1 MLCVITALCNIRKLR
16 DMMPRKKEECWKEN
30 QGLSQLRVHGDAL
43 CRCAFEGV
51 LVNAT
56 EVYHFCLQKSF
67 PSALFEHVKVLLHK
81 GSEWTLALYI
91 WESLLNPFL
100 IILIWNR
107 SRSISSTL
115 VYDIHFDIARIQS
128 QINRCNSF
136 LSVREKALATPRH
149 IHLGLKAKN
158 LGEDAV
164 ISESIYSV
172 AEHENIS
179 PGTAF
184 LSACFSWQGTL
195 VCTNWFAF
203 LEKFHVCS
211 GALMK
216 SMNKLPHS
224 LLFWLHDAESIR
236 TWVKI
241 WWNKGKFRAT
251 TSGLSV
257 SQTQLASIIDW

>member
-1 MLCVITALCNIRKLR
+1 MLEGKARSFHSCMFTVMPYVGGPSGEFSSTQQKHTTSAFRNHFRRLC
-16 DMMPRKKEECWKEN
+16 
-30 QGLSQLRVHGDAL
+30 S
-43 CRCAFEGV
+43 
-51 LVNAT
+51 
-56 EVYHFCLQKSF
+56 
-67 PSALFEHVKVLLHK
+67 EHVKVLLHK
-81 GSEWTLALYI
+81 GSEWTLVLYI
-91 WESLLNPFL
+91 SESLLNPFL
-100 IILIWNR
+100 IILIRNR

-136 LSVREKALATPRH
+136 LSVREKPRTTPRH

-164 ISESIYSV
+164 ISESIYSI
-172 AEHENIS
+172 AEHKNIS
-179 PGTAF
+179 PGTAR
-184 LSACFSWQGTL
+184 LSACFSWRATL

-211 GALMK
+211 GAPMK
-216 SMNKLPHS
+216 SMNKLPHP

-241 WWNKGKFRAT
+241 DEIK
-251 TSGLSV
+251 
-257 SQTQLASIIDW
+257 ASSMPQPQD